1 MPCCWRTLSYACDWG
16 RVGVGWVS
24 GWGFGCK
31 LLNARILSRAGP
43 DLSRELERGTHLEQ
57 PEEGDLI
64 RRAALGDGDFLGVVQ
79 DILHDLRIKG
89 LTGEGC
95 QLECL
100 AIGLESNLARE
111 LW

>member
-1 MPCCWRTLSYACDWG
+1 M
-16 RVGVGWVS
+16 
-24 GWGFGCK
+24 
-31 LLNARILSRAGP
+31 
-43 DLSRELERGTHLEQ
+43 SRELERGTHLEQ

-79 DILHDLRIKG
+79 DILHDLRIRG
-89 LTGEGC
+89 VTGEGC

-111 LW
+111 LWCIWLASAADRACRARFERPNAARQPVKVATR

>member
-1 MPCCWRTLSYACDWG
+1 MGSEGSAG
-16 RVGVGWVS
+16 G
-24 GWGFGCK
+24 GFGCK

-89 LTGEGC
+89 VTGEGC

>member
-1 MPCCWRTLSYACDWG
+1 
-16 RVGVGWVS
+16 
-24 GWGFGCK
+24 
-31 LLNARILSRAGP
+31 
-43 DLSRELERGTHLEQ
+43 
-57 PEEGDLI
+57 
-64 RRAALGDGDFLGVVQ
+64 VVQ

-89 LTGEGC
+89 VTGEGC